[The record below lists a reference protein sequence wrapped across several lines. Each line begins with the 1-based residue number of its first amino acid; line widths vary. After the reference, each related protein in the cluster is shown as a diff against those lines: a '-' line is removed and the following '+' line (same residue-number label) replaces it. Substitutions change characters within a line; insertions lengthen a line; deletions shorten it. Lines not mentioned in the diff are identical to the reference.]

1 MILQPGA
8 SPGSLEALCH
18 DLGRCPSWRVLSKS
32 ANLRPRAKLGDT
44 VDDELVAELMQ
55 HSMGLLAEWRV
66 PLWEAC
72 TREDPQLKGVIT
84 LSSWRRICRS
94 TTSIYIDWILV
105 ARLVGGASQN
115 HLRYMDTLNRFGFEI
130 ASQVV
135 ESRLAGS
142 VLASIYLTMMRA
154 DESLHHLMGNL
165 CQAGQ
170 RAAPARQLL
179 EGLCEILHRN
189 AVTGPETAAVLRSM
203 EAHIGSRRTS
213 TSIDVADFLSAWR
226 CAAGVSAELTPEQS
240 ELSAKISRLL
250 GSDRRTRKRISS
262 LAPASSTTLMDFFT
276 LADADR
282 DGYMSIDEGFE
293 ALANHMQQTTGRK
306 VNDKEAEEL
315 RKVLQVA
322 DTTGSGKLNY
332 LEFLLLFD
340 RQSPRSL
347 THQAL
352 LDLLCFQ
359 VWAHRS
365 ALSGLFRYIGRN
377 GLISRDQVK
386 WSLEA
391 LNSSIHGELLQANI
405 EQIVKAVKFK
415 DDLVAAEE
423 LLSAFHLVDLLGPA

>member
-1 MILQPGA
+1 
-8 SPGSLEALCH
+8 
-18 DLGRCPSWRVLSKS
+18 
-32 ANLRPRAKLGDT
+32 
-44 VDDELVAELMQ
+44 
-55 HSMGLLAEWRV
+55 
-66 PLWEAC
+66 
-72 TREDPQLKGVIT
+72 
-84 LSSWRRICRS
+84 
-94 TTSIYIDWILV
+94 
-105 ARLVGGASQN
+105 
-115 HLRYMDTLNRFGFEI
+115 
-130 ASQVV
+130 
-135 ESRLAGS
+135 
-142 VLASIYLTMMRA
+142 
-154 DESLHHLMGNL
+154 
-165 CQAGQ
+165 
-170 RAAPARQLL
+170 
-179 EGLCEILHRN
+179 
-189 AVTGPETAAVLRSM
+189 
-203 EAHIGSRRTS
+203 
-213 TSIDVADFLSAWR
+213 
-226 CAAGVSAELTPEQS
+226 
-240 ELSAKISRLL
+240 
-250 GSDRRTRKRISS
+250 
-262 LAPASSTTLMDFFT
+262 
-276 LADADR
+276 
-282 DGYMSIDEGFE
+282 
-293 ALANHMQQTTGRK
+293 MQQTTGRK